1 MILRFLRDRSG
12 ERERKYTRCRMT
24 CINDFDQSEKWKGRQ
39 DLFSYSI
46 ISGLGDAINI
56 VSIKNLIGIYITRS

>member
-1 MILRFLRDRSG
+1 
-12 ERERKYTRCRMT
+12 MT

-56 VSIKNLIGIYITRS
+56 VSIKNFIGIYITRS